1 MEPII
6 RTRSLCKI
14 YGKKNIVDDVNLEIK
29 CGEIYGLLGKNGV
42 GKTTLMKMLTSLV
55 IPTKGEI
62 YLLGKALKEH
72 VDILGHVGS
81 VIEVPV
87 FYYHLSAMD
96 NLRIYCKYKEIDEKQ
111 IEKYLEMAGLSEE
124 RKQQVKEY
132 SLGMKQRLGIVRA
145 MLGEPKALIL
155 DEPINGLDPEGIRDV
170 RNLLLHLAKEC
181 NTSILLSSHIL
192 GEIESTADRVGFMN
206 KGKIIR
212 EMDKRM
218 LEESE
223 KLFKVEVENVETEI
237 AKLQTMEV
245 MGRKGNIIHI
255 RSKETYMEFIQ
266 ELLKANVNF
275 KEVRVERATLE
286 DIFMKIT

>member
-96 NLRIYCKYKEIDEKQ
+96 NLRIYCKYKEID
-111 IEKYLEMAGLSEE
+111 
-124 RKQQVKEY
+124 
-132 SLGMKQRLGIVRA
+132 
-145 MLGEPKALIL
+145 
-155 DEPINGLDPEGIRDV
+155 
-170 RNLLLHLAKEC
+170 
-181 NTSILLSSHIL
+181 
-192 GEIESTADRVGFMN
+192 
-206 KGKIIR
+206 
-212 EMDKRM
+212 
-218 LEESE
+218 
-223 KLFKVEVENVETEI
+223 
-237 AKLQTMEV
+237 
-245 MGRKGNIIHI
+245 
-255 RSKETYMEFIQ
+255 
-266 ELLKANVNF
+266 
-275 KEVRVERATLE
+275 
-286 DIFMKIT
+286 